1 VVSFVIQVSPELD
14 DLDARMGKAVREE
27 ARLRRDRGD

>member
-14 DLDARMGKAVREE
+14 DLDARVGEAVREE
-27 ARLRRDRGD
+27 ARLRQD